1 MPNKRSRK
9 RSPTTFSKR
18 GLYTPEIVLL
28 TGVLMCS
35 KYLVLLTALSSL
47 VSGDA
52 VVLGA
57 AVGELEQLE
66 QLANVSDRCELCK
79 G

>member
-1 MPNKRSRK
+1 
-9 RSPTTFSKR
+9 
-18 GLYTPEIVLL
+18 
-28 TGVLMCS
+28 MCS